1 METISREVQMEMH
14 LRGNFYPPLPLDYAK
29 PALEALAHYEA
40 EDFDAV
46 VVLPADIEPHPACAT
61 KTERG
66 WELSASD
73 LIRILRLDR

>member
-1 METISREVQMEMH
+1 MATEATMGYH

-29 PALEALAHYEA
+29 PALEALEYCEQ

-46 VVLPADIEPHPACAT
+46 VVLPAEIVPYPKCAT

-66 WELSASD
+66 WELSAIE
-73 LIRILRLDR
+73 LVRILRLDR